1 MQPTWAMQ
9 HSIANL
15 VQKVTHAANV
25 GHAAEHSQFAWWWEP
40 QITNLGCAAECIQ
53 FSAKRLPMQPI

>member
-1 MQPTWAMQ
+1 MQ

-25 GHAAEHSQFAWWWEP
+25 GHAAEHSQFARWWEC
-40 QITNLGCAAECIQ
+40 QITNLDYAAESSQ
-53 FSAKRLPMQPI
+53 LSAKRLPMQPI